1 MLQTQREEALFQTV
15 RVGHLVAFKPADN
28 SRRIGHRGGKL
39 PHEEREDQA
48 MNEILQSILHLYG
61 ELKEIKAHL
70 QYLKK
75 TRAEI
80 FNESWIDGQDV
91 LLALNISQRTLQTLR
106 DSGTLPFSKLN
117 GKFYYKVSDL
127 EALLESNYSGNL
139 KRQSHD

>member
-1 MLQTQREEALFQTV
+1 MEEIVKGL
-15 RVGHLVAFKPADN
+15 
-28 SRRIGHRGGKL
+28 
-39 PHEEREDQA
+39 
-48 MNEILQSILHLYG
+48 LHLSG

-127 EALLESNYSGNL
+127 ESLLESNYSGNL

>member
-1 MLQTQREEALFQTV
+1 
-15 RVGHLVAFKPADN
+15 
-28 SRRIGHRGGKL
+28 
-39 PHEEREDQA
+39 
-48 MNEILQSILHLYG
+48 MNEILQGLLSLSG
-61 ELKEIKAHL
+61 ELKEIKAQL

>member
-1 MLQTQREEALFQTV
+1 
-15 RVGHLVAFKPADN
+15 
-28 SRRIGHRGGKL
+28 
-39 PHEEREDQA
+39 
-48 MNEILQSILHLYG
+48 MNEILQGLLSLSG
-61 ELKEIKAHL
+61 ELKEIKAQL

-80 FNESWIDGQDV
+80 FNETWIDGQDV

>member
-1 MLQTQREEALFQTV
+1 
-15 RVGHLVAFKPADN
+15 
-28 SRRIGHRGGKL
+28 
-39 PHEEREDQA
+39 
-48 MNEILQSILHLYG
+48 MNEILQSILHLSG

-70 QYLKK
+70 QYPKK

-106 DSGTLPFSKLN
+106 DSGTLPFSRLN

-127 EALLESNYSGNL
+127 EALLESNYSRDL
-139 KRQSHD
+139 KSQSHD

>member
-1 MLQTQREEALFQTV
+1 
-15 RVGHLVAFKPADN
+15 
-28 SRRIGHRGGKL
+28 
-39 PHEEREDQA
+39 
-48 MNEILQSILHLYG
+48 MNEILQGLLLLSG
-61 ELKEIKAHL
+61 ELKEIKAQL

-80 FNESWIDGQDV
+80 FNETWIDGQDV

-106 DSGTLPFSKLN
+106 DSGTLPFSRLN

-127 EALLESNYSGNL
+127 ETLLESNYSGNL